1 MSWGLGMF
9 RRWWHR
15 RLLPR
20 CRRQASAHR
29 PRRVRGLRPCVW
41 SGAAGAPYVAKV
53 TRDALMREEA
63 EHYPAYDFESNVG
76 YPAAIHKSA
85 LAWYGPSAIH
95 RRSWIFMDGLCWR
108 GVPPAPG
115 RLF

>member
-1 MSWGLGMF
+1 MEGGDEAADVGELLSEEPAEQVGL
-9 RRWWHR
+9 
-15 RLLPR
+15 
-20 CRRQASAHR
+20 
-29 PRRVRGLRPCVW
+29 VD
-41 SGAAGAPYVAKV
+41 AKV

-63 EHYPAYDFESNVG
+63 EHYPAYEFESNVG
-76 YPAAIHKSA
+76 YPAPVHKSA